1 MLKKL
6 RKSRGFTLVE
16 LMIVV
21 AIIGILAA
29 LAIYGVK
36 HYITNA
42 KTAEARNSLGQ
53 MGKDAVTAYSREGMA
68 ATVMTLGNSTT
79 VTNRLCLSAAKS
91 VPTALTKV
99 ANQKYQSKPS
109 EWKETGNDDQYT
121 GWNCV
126 KFTMSDPQ
134 YYMYSYAGPADAASS
149 GAVGAAFTCTANGDL
164 DGDTIQSTFTMLG
177 NIQSDGGKLAAVL
190 APNIKEQY
198 PDE

>member
-68 ATVMTLGNSTT
+68 TTVMTLGNSTT
-79 VTNRLCLSAAKS
+79 VTNRLCLSAHP
-91 VPTALTKV
+91 VPLTLAQV

-109 EWKETGNDDQYT
+109 EWKEATDDQYL

-134 YYMYSYAGPADAASS
+134 YYMYNYAGPADSASS
-149 GAVGAAFTCTANGDL
+149 GVAGAAFTCTANGDL
-164 DGDTIQSTFTMLG
+164 DGDTKASTFTMLG
-177 NIQSDGGKLAAVL
+177 NIQSDAGKLAAVL